1 MPHFFSSFFHT
12 QPITRCATERK
23 KIKKFLPAETSETPK
38 TKKESQ
44 WLVGESLAFYNLNNP
59 NS

>member
-23 KIKKFLPAETSETPK
+23 KIKKKIPAETGETPK
-38 TKKESQ
+38 TKKRKPVAR
-44 WLVGESLAFYNLNNP
+44 WGVAGFL
-59 NS
+59 

>member
-1 MPHFFSSFFHT
+1 MPHFFSSIFYT
-12 QPITRCATERK
+12 QHITRCATERK
-23 KIKKFLPAETSETPK
+23 KLKKFTHRNQRNPK
-38 TKKESQ
+38 NKKKESQ